1 MRINTINY
9 EPKNRTEKVVNQIRT
24 DHMNSEEKRN
34 ILNICKDFKD
44 IFHIDGDTFSFSN
57 TIKHAIDTGDSP
69 PVYTKNYRYPQV
81 HKAEVKDQIQKLL
94 AQKIIQPSH
103 SPYNSP
109 IWIVPKKLDASGR
122 TKWRMVIDYRKLNE
136 VSKGDKYPIPNIVD
150 ILDKLGKSK
159 YFSTLDL
166 ASGFHQIEVDP
177 RDVEKTAFSTE
188 EGHFEYLRM
197 PFGLKNAPATFQRVM
212 DNVLT
217 GLTEDHCLVYLDDII
232 IHASSLEEHELK
244 LRNILKR
251 LRDYNLKLQ
260 PDKCEFLR
268 KEVAYL
274 GHIISDQG
282 IKPNPDK
289 IKAVQNFPQPKTT
302 KQIKAFL
309 GLAGYY
315 RRFINNFSD
324 ITKPLTKLLKK
335 NAKYIWT
342 EECTKAMEKCKELL
356 TTAPILQYPDF
367 EKEFIVTT
375 DASQYAIGGILSQGK
390 VGEDKP
396 IAYASRT
403 LNESETRYSTIERE
417 LLAIKWCIKH
427 FRPYLFG
434 RKFTIVTDHQPLTW
448 LFSVKDPGSR
458 LIRWRLELEQYD
470 YKIVYKPGKKNQN
483 ADALSRTGIN
493 IIDDDIMSHFKD
505 QLKNGS
511 IDPIEITE
519 SIKPIFHKDHEHM
532 VLFLPC
538 EITSQNE
545 IYDKLITYY
554 SNEITS
560 LKPEINQVVVFK
572 DPYTK
577 DKTYYLCF
585 NRDKNIDEETMLNFY
600 KTLINLKCALIDE
613 GFSNNEIQL
622 LLPVIATNERE
633 YDIEMAKQVL
643 SYIFHDR
650 IEFQLCELTNK
661 IVTPPEDQRQKIIS
675 YYHDSRF
682 TAHKGIDETIRRI
695 KLKYIWKNLTK
706 DVRDYIKTCSICQ
719 QHKIDRHCGCTLLRF
734 CLEL

>member
-1 MRINTINY
+1 MNNSESSRKLLIVTFSVNNKELNFLVDTGAAISIIKSDTLKNLPNLDRKEESHGIQVCGIGEEKFEIKEYVILNVFNKYTHNFYVININIPFDGILGIDFLKKYNAEINLANAKLKLQNKVPVPKKSNDIRERQPFAKITIKSRTEQIIPILIKNVKNGDCIIEQQELDNKLLIPNALVSVKNYVAYTSCINKGLKPIEYEAYRELEGFPVELEEMRINTINY

-390 VGEDKP
+390 VGGKP

-403 LNESETRYSTIERE
+403 LNQR
-417 LLAIKWCIKH
+417 
-427 FRPYLFG
+427 
-434 RKFTIVTDHQPLTW
+434 
-448 LFSVKDPGSR
+448 
-458 LIRWRLELEQYD
+458 IR
-470 YKIVYKPGKKNQN
+470 
-483 ADALSRTGIN
+483 
-493 IIDDDIMSHFKD
+493 
-505 QLKNGS
+505 
-511 IDPIEITE
+511 
-519 SIKPIFHKDHEHM
+519 
-532 VLFLPC
+532 
-538 EITSQNE
+538 
-545 IYDKLITYY
+545 
-554 SNEITS
+554 
-560 LKPEINQVVVFK
+560 
-572 DPYTK
+572 
-577 DKTYYLCF
+577 
-585 NRDKNIDEETMLNFY
+585 
-600 KTLINLKCALIDE
+600 
-613 GFSNNEIQL
+613 
-622 LLPVIATNERE
+622 
-633 YDIEMAKQVL
+633 
-643 SYIFHDR
+643 
-650 IEFQLCELTNK
+650 NK
-661 IVTPPEDQRQKIIS
+661 IFDHRKRAS
-675 YYHDSRF
+675 
-682 TAHKGIDETIRRI
+682 G
-695 KLKYIWKNLTK
+695 N
-706 DVRDYIKTCSICQ
+706 
-719 QHKIDRHCGCTLLRF
+719 
-734 CLEL
+734 

>member
-1 MRINTINY
+1 M
-9 EPKNRTEKVVNQIRT
+9 
-24 DHMNSEEKRN
+24 
-34 ILNICKDFKD
+34 
-44 IFHIDGDTFSFSN
+44 
-57 TIKHAIDTGDSP
+57 
-69 PVYTKNYRYPQV
+69 
-81 HKAEVKDQIQKLL
+81 
-94 AQKIIQPSH
+94 
-103 SPYNSP
+103 
-109 IWIVPKKLDASGR
+109 
-122 TKWRMVIDYRKLNE
+122 
-136 VSKGDKYPIPNIVD
+136 
-150 ILDKLGKSK
+150 
-159 YFSTLDL
+159 
-166 ASGFHQIEVDP
+166 
-177 RDVEKTAFSTE
+177 
-188 EGHFEYLRM
+188 
-197 PFGLKNAPATFQRVM
+197 
-212 DNVLT
+212 
-217 GLTEDHCLVYLDDII
+217 
-232 IHASSLEEHELK
+232 
-244 LRNILKR
+244 
-251 LRDYNLKLQ
+251 
-260 PDKCEFLR
+260 
-268 KEVAYL
+268 
-274 GHIISDQG
+274 
-282 IKPNPDK
+282 
-289 IKAVQNFPQPKTT
+289 
-302 KQIKAFL
+302 
-309 GLAGYY
+309 
-315 RRFINNFSD
+315 
-324 ITKPLTKLLKK
+324 
-335 NAKYIWT
+335 
-342 EECTKAMEKCKELL
+342 
-356 TTAPILQYPDF
+356 
-367 EKEFIVTT
+367 
-375 DASQYAIGGILSQGK
+375 
-390 VGEDKP
+390 
-396 IAYASRT
+396 
-403 LNESETRYSTIERE
+403 
-417 LLAIKWCIKH
+417 
-427 FRPYLFG
+427 
-434 RKFTIVTDHQPLTW
+434 TDHQPLTW

-493 IIDDDIMSHFKD
+493 VIDDDIMSHFKD

-545 IYDKLITYY
+545 VYDKLITYY

-560 LKPEINQVVVFK
+560 LKPEINQVIVFK

-585 NRDKNIDEETMLNFY
+585 NRDKNVDEETMLNFY

-719 QHKIDRHCGCTLLRF
+719 QHKIDRHSWTQPFVITSSATKPLERINIDIVEIGETSNKVFVLTMIDELTKYLAAYILKTKSTSEVTLVLLRYCQHF
-734 CLEL
+734 GIPLRVHSDLGAEFVSKAMKKVCEILEINKTEALTQFPQSNGSVERVHATIKDTIRCLKTDSNISWELSLSIAVMTYNNSKHSSTGFTPSELMFGETRDHLRTVNTDRTTNFYYKTLSSKLNKLHKMAIETNLRSKERSLARVNSKRKGHSYKPGEYVLYKDKKKVGSRIRWTGPFKIIRTTARTITIQTERNKTLTVSIDSVKPYFRRLVSDAQPSSSVQAS